1 MKRILLALSAALVLS
16 ACADAVDP
24 TASPSD
30 AAFKRKPAPPNDS
43 PPQPPTAQEIFARF
57 VSLGTSNS
65 MGVQSAGV
73 FASAQRAAWP
83 AQLAARVGAS
93 FSLPIV
99 QDPGCGPPLFAP
111 LATNL
116 ALLGAFAAFGAG
128 EDLVTAVMSTCAPLQ
143 DGLVPP
149 TNNVAISGANVHDA
163 LRTTPEIEA
172 LTSPRK
178 GELYSRVL
186 APGQTQVSA
195 MLLQSPTFVA
205 VELAANEV
213 LPASTGRLSSM
224 TPFEQW
230 ASDYDEVLTA
240 VKSTGARAVLVGLPD
255 NAANF
260 PSIRRSREFFYEWAY
275 LATLGI
281 SVSINCYYSSNYLFI
296 PGYILTLLSK
306 APTTATCA
314 DVPGEIDYVL
324 TASDMNAIN
333 ARMAEM
339 NGRMETRA
347 SENGYAFFKLSAV
360 YDLPKVSFSM
370 YDVLFSSTPFGPY
383 MSLDGVHPNSA
394 GQSVLADAAV
404 QAISARYGV
413 SIP

>member
-1 MKRILLALSAALVLS
+1 MKRILLALSAALIVS
-16 ACADAVDP
+16 ACADAVAPISPAD
-24 TASPSD
+24 ASL
-30 AAFKRKPAPPNDS
+30 KRGSPGKPPKT
-43 PPQPPTAQEIFARF
+43 QPPTAQDVFARF

-73 FASAQRAAWP
+73 FASAQQAAWP
-83 AQLAARVGAS
+83 AQLASRVGTP
-93 FSLPIV
+93 FSLPLV

-111 LATNL
+111 LATNFV
-116 ALLGAFAAFGAG
+116 LLGAFAAFGAG
-128 EDLVTAVMSTCAPLQ
+128 EDLVTAVMNTCAPLR
-143 DGLVPP
+143 DGIVPP
-149 TNNVAISGANVHDA
+149 TNNVAISGANVSDA
-163 LRTTPEIEA
+163 LRSTPESET

-186 APGQTQVSA
+186 APGQTQVAA
-195 MLLQSPTFVA
+195 MLAQSPTFVS

-230 ASDYDEVLTA
+230 ASDYDEVLAA
-240 VKSTGARAVLVGLPD
+240 VKTTGARAVLVGLPD

-275 LATLGI
+275 LLTLGI
-281 SVSINCYYSSNYLFI
+281 SVSSNCYYSSNYIFV

-306 APTTATCA
+306 TPTTATCA
-314 DVPGEIDYVL
+314 DLPGEIDYVL
-324 TASDMNAIN
+324 TASDITAIN
-333 ARMAEM
+333 ARMAQM
-339 NGRMETRA
+339 NARMETRA

-370 YDVLFSSTPFGPY
+370 YDVLFSSNPFGPY
-383 MSLDGVHPNSA
+383 MSLDGVHPNGA
-394 GQSVLADAAV
+394 GQGILASAAV
-404 QAISARYGV
+404 QAINARYGL

>member
-1 MKRILLALSAALVLS
+1 MKRILVILSAALVLS
-16 ACADAVDP
+16 ACTDVVEPAISPTDA
-24 TASPSD
+24 S
-30 AAFKRKPAPPNDS
+30 FKRKPTPPKD
-43 PPQPPTAQEIFARF
+43 PPAQPPTAQEIFARF

-83 AQLAARVGAS
+83 AQLAARVGVP
-93 FSLPIV
+93 FSLPLV
-99 QDPGCGPPLFAP
+99 KDPGCGPPLFAP
-111 LATNL
+111 LATNF

-128 EDLVTAVMSTCAPLQ
+128 DDLVTAMMDTCAPLQ
-143 DGLVPP
+143 DGIIPP
-149 TNNVAISGANVHDA
+149 ANNVAISGANVHDA
-163 LRTTPEIEA
+163 LHTTPEIEA
-172 LTSPRK
+172 LTSSRK

-186 APGQTQVSA
+186 APGQTQVAA
-195 MLLQSPTFVA
+195 MLVQSPTFVA

-224 TPFEQW
+224 TPFDQW
-230 ASDYDEVLTA
+230 ALDYDEVLAA

-281 SVSINCYYSSNYLFI
+281 SMSINCYYSSNYIFV

-306 APTTATCA
+306 TPTTATCT

-324 TASDMNAIN
+324 TASDINAIN
-333 ARMAEM
+333 SRMAQM
-339 NGRMETRA
+339 NSRMETRA
-347 SENGYAFFKLSAV
+347 SENGYAFFKLSVV

-383 MSLDGVHPNSA
+383 ISLDGVHPSSA
-394 GQSVLADAAV
+394 GQSILADAAV

-413 SIP
+413 TIP